1 MPGVSFRLDDQVARD
16 ALGALR
22 RVSIR
27 PEGALHSIGAYMVK
41 STQRNIE
48 QERSPE
54 GEAWPRLSPRTAAQ
68 RIGKG
73 RRRGFEHM
81 LRVTNLLYSSIS
93 YQVPADGV
101 EWGSNVD
108 YARIHQLGGVVSIPE
123 RTATIN
129 LKKIRKKGGGVRS
142 RFVRAGTKGAEAR
155 QVKIRAHQ
163 VRIPARP
170 YLGLS
175 AADRQEILQI
185 VGDHIRAEV
194 GQ

>member
-1 MPGVSFRLDDQVARD
+1 MPGVSFVLDDQAARD
-16 ALGALR
+16 ALQSLR
-22 RVSIR
+22 RAAVN
-27 PEGALHSIGAYMVK
+27 PVGALHSIGAYFVM

-54 GEAWPRLSPRTAAQ
+54 GQPWPRLSPRTAAK

-73 RRRGFEHM
+73 RRRGYDHM
-81 LRVTNLLYSSIS
+81 LRVRNRLYHSIA
-93 YQVPADGV
+93 YGVLPDGV
-101 EWGSNVD
+101 EWGTNVP
-108 YARIHQLGGVVSIPE
+108 YARIHRLGGVIAMPA
-123 RTATIN
+123 RNGTIN

-155 QVKIRAHQ
+155 QVSIRAHQ

-170 YLGLS
+170 YLGIS
-175 AADRQEILQI
+175 AADREEVPRI
-185 VGDHIRAEV
+185 VVDYIRAEL